1 MKFCTSFLL
10 IYDKTKWKRWCS
22 DSKIKAMN
30 FYLKNVCAL
39 LGILFAIHSQA
50 QTPVSG
56 GIYQSTTWS
65 RSNSP
70 YIMTGPV
77 VVFPGATLTI
87 EPGTKILVRETGNG
101 TSVGT
106 NYLEVRGTLQ
116 MVGQPNLPVQF
127 EGETLKQRRDGWYGL
142 KIMRT
147 QGAVL
152 RADYFHLSN
161 SFYGFFV
168 DNGVLPD
175 SSVFHQ
181 CVWKTNG
188 YAYTAFNKSI
198 FDSCVFQ
205 NNMVGLSGNL
215 LPSATP
221 WITVNNSNFNGNDVG
236 VNPYGSHAVIQQS
249 SFSNNDMA
257 ISGIGSIEVNLDSFF
272 NNRIGIRGVQGKV
285 EQSVFYNNNQGIVDA
300 SGVHIKNITLQ
311 GSDLGFDL
319 GENCILEWS
328 VVTNNDTAVQIN
340 SGLTFGSN
348 YPIIKQN
355 KICYNSQYHVVNG
368 SNLNL
373 NLARNCF
380 CETDSAS
387 IDAKLYDGY
396 DDITRGLF
404 NFSVFDT
411 SCTTVLDVVEKVYIA
426 GTQLATQDLPLKA
439 SIFPNPGNDQFT
451 VRTNSPVTKL
461 IVRNLQGQTVGEFQ
475 NRDSVLTE
483 SWPNGIY
490 LIEIQSGKNR
500 DLLRWVKK

>member
-1 MKFCTSFLL
+1 
-10 IYDKTKWKRWCS
+10 
-22 DSKIKAMN
+22 
-30 FYLKNVCAL
+30 
-39 LGILFAIHSQA
+39 
-50 QTPVSG
+50 
-56 GIYQSTTWS
+56 
-65 RSNSP
+65 
-70 YIMTGPV
+70 
-77 VVFPGATLTI
+77 
-87 EPGTKILVRETGNG
+87 
-101 TSVGT
+101 
-106 NYLEVRGTLQ
+106 
-116 MVGQPNLPVQF
+116 
-127 EGETLKQRRDGWYGL
+127 
-142 KIMRT
+142 
-147 QGAVL
+147 
-152 RADYFHLSN
+152 
-161 SFYGFFV
+161 
-168 DNGVLPD
+168 
-175 SSVFHQ
+175 
-181 CVWKTNG
+181 
-188 YAYTAFNKSI
+188 
-198 FDSCVFQ
+198 
-205 NNMVGLSGNL
+205 MVGLSGNL

-257 ISGIGSIEVNLDSFF
+257 ISGIGSIEVNLDSFS

-285 EQSVFYNNNQGIVDA
+285 DQSVFYNNNQGIVDA

-404 NFSVFDT
+404 NFSVFDS

-426 GTQLATQDLPLKA
+426 GTQLATQDLSLKA

-451 VRTNSPVTKL
+451 VRTHLPVKKL

-500 DLLRWVKK
+500 ELLRWVKK

>member
-1 MKFCTSFLL
+1 MLEGQRIIPMKKICFLIAFL
-10 IYDKTKWKRWCS
+10 SAVI
-22 DSKIKAMN
+22 AE
-30 FYLKNVCAL
+30 
-39 LGILFAIHSQA
+39 G
-50 QTPVSG
+50 QTNVSG
-56 GIYQSTTWS
+56 GIYQNTTWL

-70 YIMTGPV
+70 YVMTGPV

-87 EPGTKILVRETGNG
+87 EPGVKILVRETGNG
-101 TSVGT
+101 TSTGT
-106 NYLEVRGTLQ
+106 NYLEIRGTLQ
-116 MVGQPNLPVQF
+116 MVGTSNTPIQI
-127 EGETLKQRRDGWYGL
+127 EGETQKSRRDGWYGL
-142 KIMRT
+142 KIMRS

-152 RADYFHLSN
+152 RADYFHLAN
-161 SFYGFFV
+161 AYFGFFV

-181 CVWKTNG
+181 CVWKNNG

-215 LPSATP
+215 VPSATP
-221 WITVNNSNFNGNDVG
+221 WISVNNSSFISNSVA
-236 VNPYGSHAVIQQS
+236 VNPYGSHAVVQNS

-257 ISGIGSIEVNLDSFF
+257 ISGIGSVEVYQDSFT
-272 NNRIGIRGVQGKV
+272 NNQIAVRGVQGKV
-285 EQSVFYNNNQGIVDA
+285 ENSVFFNNNHGIVDA
-300 SGVHIKNITLQ
+300 SGVHIKNIALQ
-311 GSDLGFDL
+311 GSNLAFDL

-328 VVTNNDTAVQIN
+328 LVTNNDTAVQISN
-340 SGLTFGSN
+340 TLTFGST

-380 CETDSAS
+380 CEPDSAA

-426 GTQLATQDLPLKA
+426 GTQLAAQDLPWKA
-439 SIFPNPGNDQFT
+439 SIFPNPGNDQFS
-451 VRTNSPVTKL
+451 VRSNLPVTRI

-483 SWPNGIY
+483 SWPNGMY

-500 DLLRWVKK
+500 DLFRWVKK

>member
-1 MKFCTSFLL
+1 MTKQKTTHRVQISNSNSMKSCFKIVNLL
-10 IYDKTKWKRWCS
+10 
-22 DSKIKAMN
+22 
-30 FYLKNVCAL
+30 
-39 LGILFAIHSQA
+39 LFTLITIQLQA

-56 GIYQSTTWS
+56 GIYQSTTWT

-87 EPGTKILVRETGNG
+87 EPGVKILVRETGNG
-101 TSVGT
+101 TSTGT
-106 NYLEVRGTLQ
+106 NYLEIRGTLQ
-116 MVGQPNLPVQF
+116 MVGQPNLPIQL
-127 EGETLKQRRDGWYGL
+127 EGENQKQRRDGWYGL
-142 KIMRT
+142 KIMRS

-152 RADYFHLSN
+152 RADYFHLAN
-161 SFYGFFV
+161 AYYGFFV

-205 NNMVGLSGNL
+205 NNMVGISGNL
-215 LPSATP
+215 LPTATP
-221 WITVNNSNFNGNDVG
+221 WISANNSNFISNSVA
-236 VNPYGSHAVIQQS
+236 VNPYGSHAVVQNS

-257 ISGIGSIEVNLDSFF
+257 ISGIGSIEVNQDSFF
-272 NNRIGIRGVQGKV
+272 NNQIGIRGVQGKV
-285 EQSVFYNNNQGIVDA
+285 EQSVFFNNNYGIIDA
-300 SGVHIKNITLQ
+300 SGLHIKNIALQ
-311 GSDLGFDL
+311 GSNLAFDL

-328 VVTNNDTAVQIN
+328 TVTNNDTAIQISSN
-340 SGLTFGSN
+340 LTFGST
-348 YPIIKQN
+348 YPSIKQN
-355 KICYNSQYHVVNG
+355 KICNNSQYHVVNG

-380 CETDSAS
+380 CEPDSAA

-426 GTQLATQDLPLKA
+426 GTQLATLDLPWEA
-439 SIFPNPGNDQFT
+439 SIFPNPGNDQFI
-451 VRTNSPVTKL
+451 VRSNLPVTRL

-475 NRDSVLTE
+475 NRDAVLTE
-483 SWPNGIY
+483 SWPNGMY

>member
-1 MKFCTSFLL
+1 
-10 IYDKTKWKRWCS
+10 
-22 DSKIKAMN
+22 MN
-30 FYLKNVCAL
+30 TYLRNVYAL
-39 LGILFAIHSQA
+39 LFALIVINSQA

-56 GIYQSTTWS
+56 GIYQSTTWA

-87 EPGTKILVRETGNG
+87 EPGTKVLVRETGNG

-127 EGETLKQRRDGWYGL
+127 EGETLKQRRDGWYGF
-142 KIMRT
+142 KIMRS

-188 YAYTAFNKSI
+188 YAYSAFNKSI

-205 NNMVGLSGNL
+205 NNMVGISGNL
-215 LPSATP
+215 VPTATP
-221 WITVNNSNFNGNDVG
+221 WINVSNSQFNGNDVG

-249 SFSNNDMA
+249 SFLNNDMA
-257 ISGIGSIEVNLDSFF
+257 ISGIGSIEVNLDSFT
-272 NNRIGIRGVQGKV
+272 NNRIAIRGVQGKV
-285 EQSVFYNNNQGIVDA
+285 EQSVFFNNNRGIVDA
-300 SGVHIKNITLQ
+300 SGIHIKNITLQ
-311 GSDLGFDL
+311 GSNLGFDL

-328 VVTNNDTAVQIN
+328 VITNNDTAVQIN

-404 NFSVFDT
+404 NFSVFDS

-426 GTQLATQDLPLKA
+426 GTQLTNK
-439 SIFPNPGNDQFT
+439 SISGKSQLFPNPGQDHFYVQ
-451 VRTNSPVTKL
+451 SPSPIAKITA
-461 IVRNLQGQTVGEFQ
+461 RNMQGQLVTSLQ
-475 NRDSVLTE
+475 NRDYVDAQT
-483 SWPNGIY
+483 WPNGIY
-490 LIEIQSGKNR
+490 FIEIQSGNQR
-500 DLLRWVKK
+500 EVIRWIKK